1 MADSI
6 NINKA
11 SLEELIQIKNI
22 GSKRAAIIIKTR
34 EEKGNLTLEDL
45 KLLEGI
51 PNTIWDPLIQNGDIT
66 MDAQDQF
73 DTEQHSEKQAE
84 SLQGQIYKMSGIL
97 KQRTQENKMFQ
108 QQIKKCSNIMIKV
121 LQSKKRDSGN
131 RYVRFKSLAKMKL
144 T

>member
-22 GSKRAAIIIKTR
+22 GPKRAAIIIKTR
-34 EEKGNLTLEDL
+34 EEKGNLTLEYL

-51 PNTIWDPLIQNGDIT
+51 PNTIWDPVIQTGDIT

-73 DTEQHSEKQAE
+73 DTEQNSEKQAARFQE
-84 SLQGQIYKMSGIL
+84 QIYKMSRIL
-97 KQRTQENKMFQ
+97 KQRTQQNKMFQ
-108 QQIKKCSNIMIKV
+108 Q
-121 LQSKKRDSGN
+121 
-131 RYVRFKSLAKMKL
+131 
-144 T
+144 

>member
-11 SLEELIQIKNI
+11 SLEELTQIKNI
-22 GSKRAAIIIKTR
+22 GPKRAAIIIKTR

-51 PNTIWDPLIQNGDIT
+51 PNTIWDALIQNGDIT

-73 DTEQHSEKQAE
+73 DTEQHSEKNQKV
-84 SLQGQIYKMSGIL
+84 YK
-97 KQRTQENKMFQ
+97 
-108 QQIKKCSNIMIKV
+108 
-121 LQSKKRDSGN
+121 N
-131 RYVRFKSLAKMKL
+131 RYIK
-144 T
+144 

>member
-22 GSKRAAIIIKTR
+22 GPKRAAIIIKTR

-51 PNTIWDPLIQNGDIT
+51 PNTIWNPLIQNGDIT
-66 MDAQDQF
+66 MDAQINL
-73 DTEQHSEKQAE
+73 TRNNTLKNKQKV
-84 SLQGQIYKMSGIL
+84 YK
-97 KQRTQENKMFQ
+97 
-108 QQIKKCSNIMIKV
+108 
-121 LQSKKRDSGN
+121 N
-131 RYVRFKSLAKMKL
+131 RYIK
-144 T
+144 